1 MSASSRESKQFP
13 TDLEERFPGHIRN
26 RSWSV
31 TRILAAF
38 RSLWALCSKGLIRH
52 NETSCLEPWP
62 LFSILAGKFPVLF
75 IWNLRPHNQETHLA
89 GIKYYPLSRS
99 SASLKEYC
107 IKKKHQKWQRHAGIG
122 GPYHLCG
129 HRTICSEQVG
139 NTYKQAP
146 VKSIHMS

>member
-1 MSASSRESKQFP
+1 MLASSRESKQFP

-26 RSWSV
+26 RCRSV
-31 TRILAAF
+31 TRILVAF

-75 IWNLRPHNQETHLA
+75 IWNLRPHNQATHLA

-107 IKKKHQKWQRHAGIG
+107 IKKPSEMAETCWNRWSVSSLWTQNYLQRTSRQHVQ
-122 GPYHLCG
+122 
-129 HRTICSEQVG
+129 E
-139 NTYKQAP
+139 AP
-146 VKSIHMS
+146 EKSIHMT